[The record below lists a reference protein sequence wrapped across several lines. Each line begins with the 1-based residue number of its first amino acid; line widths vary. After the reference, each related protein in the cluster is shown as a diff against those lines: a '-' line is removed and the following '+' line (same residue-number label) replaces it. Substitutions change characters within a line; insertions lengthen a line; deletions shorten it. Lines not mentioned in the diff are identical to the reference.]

1 MNKMIKVLIVLFV
14 VLVLAQLD
22 FGCSAKVKEAHKVV
36 VNTGFDETRNKAH
49 FKLLSSFDN
58 RYILKSLDITDV
70 ARLGAIDFYPTSF
83 SNGAITYILKF
94 DKATFD
100 VSEMEVLKDK
110 ISKTY
115 NYISQ
120 FQIEHVDI
128 LESES
133 KNKAKFVKEI
143 VSGNSLELYDHTD
156 ARLKSLV
163 TKDNFEE
170 LLSELTKSVSGEFVV
185 KPVLKLAYHEVD
197 NLPYHF
203 EFVYQVHSQDSQA
216 KEIRILVN
224 PDTKK
229 VMGIFL

>member
-1 MNKMIKVLIVLFV
+1 MNKLIKILIVLFV
-14 VLVLAQLD
+14 VFVLTQLD

-36 VNTGFDETRNKAH
+36 VNTGFDETRNKEH
-49 FKLLSSFDN
+49 FNLLSSFDN

-70 ARLGAIDFYPTSF
+70 ARLGAIDFYPASF

-100 VSEMEVLKDK
+100 VSEMEVLKGK
-110 ISKTY
+110 ISQIY

-133 KNKAKFVKEI
+133 KSKAKFVKEI
-143 VSGNSLELYDHTD
+143 FSGNSLELYDHTD
-156 ARLKSLV
+156 ARLKSLI
-163 TKDNFEE
+163 TRDNFEE

-185 KPVLKLAYHEVD
+185 KPVLKLAYYEVD

-203 EFVYQVHSQDSQA
+203 ELVYQVHSQGYEA

-224 PDTKK
+224 PENKK